1 MNSEL
6 ENLKNEWCKWIR
18 DEKRLSE
25 NTYLAY
31 RRDLDSFFYFLSLYF
46 NKKINLS
53 IIKDID
59 NKTIRSWFFSKLENG
74 AVPRSNARSLSSI
87 KSFYNFLIKKKI
99 IDYSSILSIKSPKF
113 KSSLPRPLSMN
124 QINKVLEFIIKN
136 EKRWIAKR
144 NLSIVLLMWGVG
156 LRINEVLDLKLKD
169 ILDRNEIIV
178 RGKGGKERILP
189 IIEEIKNL
197 LFMMLESMPVIIKKD
212 NFIFLGEK
220 GKRLHPTIVQKEI
233 RNIRRLLNLPE
244 NTTPHSFRHT
254 FATQLLENMV
264 DLRSIQELL
273 GHKSLSST
281 QKYTA
286 VDSKRIKKIIENYH
300 PRSSKNL

>member
-1 MNSEL
+1 M
-6 ENLKNEWCKWIR
+6 
-18 DEKRLSE
+18 
-25 NTYLAY
+25 
-31 RRDLDSFFYFLSLYF
+31 
-46 NKKINLS
+46 
-53 IIKDID
+53 
-59 NKTIRSWFFSKLENG
+59 
-74 AVPRSNARSLSSI
+74 
-87 KSFYNFLIKKKI
+87 
-99 IDYSSILSIKSPKF
+99 
-113 KSSLPRPLSMN
+113 
-124 QINKVLEFIIKN
+124 
-136 EKRWIAKR
+136 
-144 NLSIVLLMWGVG
+144 
-156 LRINEVLDLKLKD
+156 
-169 ILDRNEIIV
+169 DRNEIIV

-197 LFMMLESMPVIIKKD
+197 LFMMLESMPVSIKKD
-212 NFIFLGEK
+212 DFIFLGEK

-286 VDSKRIKKIIENYH
+286 VDSKRVKKIIEIYH

>member
-6 ENLKNEWCKWIR
+6 GNLKNEWCKWIR

-31 RRDLDSFFYFLSLYF
+31 RRDLDSFFCFLSLYF
-46 NKKINLS
+46 NKKIDLS
-53 IIKDID
+53 ITKDID

-74 AVPRSNARSLSSI
+74 AVPRSNARCLSSI

-99 IDYSSILSIKSPKF
+99 IDYSPILNIKSPKF

-197 LFMMLESMPVIIKKD
+197 LFMMLESMPVSIKKD
-212 NFIFLGEK
+212 DFIFLGEK

-286 VDSKRIKKIIENYH
+286 VDSKRVKKIIEIYH

>member
-1 MNSEL
+1 MNSEV

-18 DEKRLSE
+18 DEKRLSL
-25 NTYLAY
+25 NTFLAY
-31 RRDLDSFFYFLSLYF
+31 KRDLDSFFYFLSLYF
-46 NKKINLS
+46 NKKTDLL
-53 IIKDID
+53 IIKNID
-59 NKTIRSWFFSKLENG
+59 NKIIRSWFFSKLENG
-74 AVPRSNARSLSSI
+74 VVPRSNARSLSSI
-87 KSFYNFLIKKKI
+87 KSFFNFLIKRKI
-99 IDYSSILSIKSPKF
+99 IDYSPILSIKSPKF

-124 QINKVLEFIIKN
+124 QIRKVIELIIKS
-136 EKRWIAKR
+136 EKKWIAKR
-144 NLSIVLLMWGVG
+144 NLSIVLLMWGFG
-156 LRINEVLDLKLKD
+156 LRINEVLNLKFKD

-178 RGKGGKERILP
+178 RGKGGKDRVLP

-197 LFMMLESMPVIIKKD
+197 LLMMLESMPVSLKEED
-212 NFIFLGEK
+212 FIFLGEK

-286 VDSKRIKKIIENYH
+286 VDSKRIKKIIEIYH